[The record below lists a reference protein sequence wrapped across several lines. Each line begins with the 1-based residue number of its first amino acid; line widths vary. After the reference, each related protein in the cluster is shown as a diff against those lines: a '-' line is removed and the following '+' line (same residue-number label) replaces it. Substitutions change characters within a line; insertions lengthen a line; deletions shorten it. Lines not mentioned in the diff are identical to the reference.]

1 MNKRFYSKVYL
12 FTAALTASFSA
23 HAALDDVTTQY
34 ISNPGFEECPTATI
48 VDGAVQLIANDKT
61 PVDYE
66 EYGWKCIGGFN
77 GSSSYNAGVATY
89 PIKIKYSKWLNG
101 LDGPATSPYDGENTK
116 ALCFTGNKSAVYQSP
131 AIELP
136 AGTYLFTVNVWAYN
150 GGTSNP
156 SPTID
161 VQVATGFIADNGTE
175 YLSEKDRFLSSAWDT
190 DVIKIELTEATKGH
204 FQLCYGA
211 SYFVVID
218 DVKLEY
224 EGGVITTSLETVVDK
239 ADALND
245 ILNSEP
251 LGDAIKNAL
260 QFIANPTSQTD
271 VAAQIETLYAAMG
284 AALTA
289 SPSDEAINIT
299 AAYLE
304 NASFENGIAPWEG
317 TARATE
323 PSASLSITPNIHG
336 SHIASF
342 DYDESSCKLWQETEY
357 LPAGFYMVETLLSD
371 QAKIQLG
378 TVTKTWTGGTNGLYL
393 RVYSPIV
400 ELTEAGSLLVGA
412 VGISKTSFDNFRLYY
427 AKDRATLEQTA
438 LAAVSADAQLWLD
451 KAEYSNV
458 TGSERLA
465 INVAIEDDYADVM
478 SQIAEINTDIA
489 QFIEAKENYNK
500 WVAAKENAA
509 IYTEEAY
516 PYAKQDLHQQIQGL
530 VNTTVH
536 SGQHAADLK
545 ELLADACRELIISN
559 AYCEGIVDAVD
570 YTDKIVGANATAGD
584 VPSAWQASNMTI
596 RTDNNIAWVN
606 PKTQE
611 SDQAVYGVT
620 TDYYRNSNETKSSM
634 RQIISGLP
642 KGQYVLSIAYMSPE
656 AVRPVVNIDGMNVGE
671 LKGVGKYS
679 GGIYGTG
686 WVENV
691 IPFEKKDDTNMILR
705 IEYTGTANYQEWYF
719 DNLRIYRIDKDEEDI
734 EVGISHVASAADEIV
749 FDLQGRRVAQPVK
762 GIYIVRGKKVIR

>member
-12 FTAALTASFSA
+12 LVAALTASFNA

-66 EYGWKCIGGFN
+66 EYGWKCNGGYN

-89 PIKIKYSKWLNG
+89 PIKIKYSKWLSG
-101 LDGPATSPYDGENTK
+101 LDGPATSPYDGYNTK
-116 ALCFTGNKSAVYQSP
+116 ALCFTGNKSAVYQS
-131 AIELP
+131 ATVELP

-161 VQVATGFIADNGTE
+161 VQGATGFITENGTE
-175 YLSEKDRFLSSAWDT
+175 YLSEKNRFLSSGWDT
-190 DVIKIELTEATKGH
+190 DVIRIELTEATKGC

-211 SYFVVID
+211 SYFVAID
-218 DVKLEY
+218 DLKLEY
-224 EGGVITTSLETVVDK
+224 EGGVITTALETVIDK

-245 ILNSEP
+245 ILDDET
-251 LGDAIKNAL
+251 LGDAITAAVK
-260 QFIANPTSQTD
+260 FVANPTSQAD
-271 VAAQIETLYAAMG
+271 VDVQMETLYAAMG
-284 AALTA
+284 TALTA
-289 SPSDEAINIT
+289 STSSKAINIT

-317 TARATE
+317 TAKAEE
-323 PSASLSITPNIHG
+323 PSPSLPITPNIHG

-342 DYDESSCKLWQETEY
+342 DYDESSCKLWQEAQH
-357 LPAGFYMVETLLSD
+357 LPTGFYMVETLLSD

-400 ELTEAGSLLVGA
+400 ELSEAGSLLVGA

-427 AKDRATLEQTA
+427 AKDRETLEQSA
-438 LAAVSADAQLWLD
+438 LAAVIADAQLWLD

-465 INVAIEDDYADVM
+465 IDVAIEDEYADVL

-489 QFIEAKENYNK
+489 QFIEAKDNYNK

-516 PYAKQDLHQQIQGL
+516 PYAKAELHQQVQSLI
-530 VNTTVH
+530 NTTVN
-536 SGQHAADLK
+536 SGAHAADLRD
-545 ELLADACRELIISN
+545 LLSEACRALIISN
-559 AYCEGIVDAVD
+559 AYCEGIEDATD

-584 VPSAWQASNMTI
+584 IPSAWQVSNMTI
-596 RTDNNIAWVN
+596 RTDKTAWVN

-611 SDQAVYGVT
+611 SDQVCYGT
-620 TDYYRNSNETKSSM
+620 TASYYTTSEGAKSSM
-634 RQIISGLP
+634 RQVVSGLP
-642 KGQYVLSIAYMSPE
+642 KGRYVLSITYLSKAEVSPT
-656 AVRPVVNIDGMNVGE
+656 VSIDGMAKGT
-671 LKGVGKYS
+671 LTGVGLYS
-679 GGIYGTG
+679 GGIYGGG
-686 WVENV
+686 WTDNV
-691 IPFEKKDDTNMILR
+691 ISFQKNDDTDIILR
-705 IEYTGTANYQEWYF
+705 IEHEGTANFQDWYC
-719 DNLRIYRIDKDEEDI
+719 DNFRLFRVDKDEEDI
-734 EVGISHVASAADEIV
+734 EVGINHIVSTGDETIC
-749 FDLQGRRVAQPVK
+749 DLQGRRVVHPTK
-762 GIYIVRGKKVIR
+762 GIFIVRGKKVVR